1 MCGRYNFIW
10 DKQIAEMIR
19 LKDLVWGIDPD
30 YELPD
35 GEVFPG
41 QRLPVLVPG
50 GDKAKVALEKWG
62 IKTEGRNS
70 LLINARSET
79 AAERP
84 TFRPLWLNSRCVI
97 PASGFYEFDDKNR
110 KYLFTPQNAG
120 MLYMAGMLAPSGFV
134 IMTGDADD
142 TVAPVHHRMPILLT
156 AGRVVSYLNGLYP
169 ADSQFE
175 NNVMLN
181 LSVCA

>member
-50 GDKAKVALEKWG
+50 GNRAKVALEKWG
-62 IKTEGRNS
+62 IKMDGRNPCS
-70 LLINARSET
+70 SMQGVRRLQKDRH
-79 AAERP
+79 
-84 TFRPLWLNSRCVI
+84 
-97 PASGFYEFDDKNR
+97 SG
-110 KYLFTPQNAG
+110 LFG
-120 MLYMAGMLAPSGFV
+120 
-134 IMTGDADD
+134 
-142 TVAPVHHRMPILLT
+142 
-156 AGRVVSYLNGLYP
+156 
-169 ADSQFE
+169 
-175 NNVMLN
+175 
-181 LSVCA
+181 